1 MDDFSKRLKSLRLA
15 MGLTQKQFGVLGGV
29 SDVTQ
34 GYYES
39 EDASKRKN
47 PGMSYFLNLKEN
59 DIDINYLLTGEKVK
73 DVLNARES
81 LLLETFRNGDEQS
94 QNLIIDLCR
103 KLASIPQS
111 HNSSITSTN
120 DDAHCNVN
128 THGGDYMPKGK
139 KKSSTY

>member
-1 MDDFSKRLKSLRLA
+1 MQEFYQRLIFTRLS
-15 MGLTQKQFGVLGGV
+15 MNLTKKEFGELGGV
-29 SDVTQ
+29 SDVSQ
-34 GYYES
+34 GRYE
-39 EDASKRKN
+39 EENPEKRQK
-47 PGMSYFLNLKEN
+47 PGMDYFLSLQKNN
-59 DIDINYLLTGEKVK
+59 IDIYYLLTGKKVK